1 MEYLNKVE
9 LRGRVTNIRTER
21 YGDSSMTRMCVATN
35 YVYKDGQGVAVIETQ
50 HHNVVAWNIKGV
62 DEIGKGTAV
71 RVEGRLRYQTYTG
84 VDGVERTG
92 VDVYASKVEIINEK

>member
-9 LRGRVTNIRTER
+9 LRGRVTNIRT
-21 YGDSSMTRMCVATN
+21 DSSMTRMCVATN

-50 HHNVVAWNIKGV
+50 HHNVVAWNIK
-62 DEIGKGTAV
+62 IGKGTAV